1 LLLPAVFALA
11 ACGGGGDAERLDVA
25 CATVMDPAE
34 LGSTLGLTN
43 NATILLNPNGTTP
56 LSARLQFCTPEPGTV
71 KLTVLGRPPLGTTNG
86 HPNCGI
92 PEGIE
97 ISHEFTESASN
108 FDLPVLGLYADY
120 DNTVRVDFVGDS
132 GAATRDELIIRTGP
146 ITDPDPDNP
155 PQFPLNIEI
164 EQNLLPEVSAGVPD
178 SGVYIFTSQK
188 AAFDQC
194 GEVRWIYERGT
205 ARQFFELLPNG
216 NWLGTIAEDSISYHL
231 RGFAEFTML
240 GEQLMHGEPPQP
252 EYMVP
257 NYLHHEVQK
266 LPWGNYLVASNL
278 GLISLGKDGVTQED
292 TVLEI
297 SADSGEVV
305 NTWDFNKILD
315 PTRQPIDATN
325 DNLEDWLHL
334 NSAIYD
340 DSDHSIIIT
349 AQRQSLIAKVRYD
362 TGEFVD
368 PDDLI
373 WIIAS
378 PVGIDDPV
386 GWKNPAHQ
394 DKLLTPVDAEG
405 NLVDVNTEYFWPYG
419 PHAALV
425 FSDRPGVV
433 AVFDNGLERGRFG
446 DLATQGQDPDSPDQD
461 FSRGV
466 EYQVD
471 LDTMT
476 VQIVWQFDF
485 DKRVY
490 NSITGDIDYLANG
503 NYLLGFVG
511 RTPNCFCDNPRVME
525 VDVDGNI
532 LFNALANRGEN
543 EYRVEKIDLY
553 YGSSNSATF

>member
-1 LLLPAVFALA
+1 V
-11 ACGGGGDAERLDVA
+11 
-25 CATVMDPAE
+25 
-34 LGSTLGLTN
+34 
-43 NATILLNPNGTTP
+43 
-56 LSARLQFCTPEPGTV
+56 
-71 KLTVLGRPPLGTTNG
+71 
-86 HPNCGI
+86 
-92 PEGIE
+92 
-97 ISHEFTESASN
+97 
-108 FDLPVLGLYADY
+108 
-120 DNTVRVDFVGDS
+120 
-132 GAATRDELIIRTGP
+132 
-146 ITDPDPDNP
+146 NP
-155 PQFPLNIEI
+155 PNFPLDIEI
-164 EQNLLPEVSAGVPD
+164 EQNVLPADD
-178 SGVYIFTSQK
+178 SGVFIFTSQK

-194 GEVRWIYERGT
+194 GEVRWIYENGT

-216 NWLGTIAEDSISYHL
+216 NWLGTINRDAISYHL
-231 RGFAEFTML
+231 PGFAEFTML
-240 GEQLMHGEPPQP
+240 GEQVGD

-266 LPWGNYLVASNL
+266 LPWGNYLVASNK

-297 SADSGEVV
+297 SAKTGFVV
-305 NTWDFNKILD
+305 KTWDFNTILD
-315 PTRQPIDATN
+315 PARQPIDASN
-325 DNLEDWLHL
+325 DNEEDWLHL
-334 NSAIYD
+334 NSAVYD
-340 DSDHSIIIT
+340 ESDHSIVIT
-349 AQRQSLIAKVRYD
+349 AQRQSLIAKVGYGA
-362 TGEFVD
+362 GE
-368 PDDLI
+368 PGEPGEPGDLT

-378 PVGIDDPV
+378 HV
-386 GWKNPAHQ
+386 GWNVPFQ
-394 DKLLTPVDAEG
+394 GKLLTPIDELG
-405 NLVDVNTEYFWPYG
+405 NPIDINAEYFWPYG

-425 FSDRPGVV
+425 FPDRPGVV
-433 AVFDNGLERGRFG
+433 AVFDNGLERGIFG
-446 DLATQGQDPDSPDQD
+446 DLATQGQDPGSPDQD

-525 VDVDGNI
+525 VDIDGNI

-553 YGSSNSATF
+553 YGQ

>member
-1 LLLPAVFALA
+1 LGKPPEKDLDGNIKNCSA
-11 ACGGGGDAERLDVA
+11 AD
-25 CATVMDPAE
+25 
-34 LGSTLGLTN
+34 
-43 NATILLNPNGTTP
+43 
-56 LSARLQFCTPEPGTV
+56 
-71 KLTVLGRPPLGTTNG
+71 
-86 HPNCGI
+86 
-92 PEGIE
+92 GIE
-97 ISHEFTESASN
+97 ISHQFTESATD

-120 DNTVRVDFVGDS
+120 NNTLIVDFEADS
-132 GAATRDELIIRTGP
+132 GTVTRDELTITTGP
-146 ITDPDPDNP
+146 ITDSDPANP
-155 PQFPLNIEI
+155 PNFPLDIEI
-164 EQNLLPEVSAGVPD
+164 EQNVLPADD
-178 SGVYIFTSQK
+178 SGVFIFTSQK

-194 GEVRWIYERGT
+194 GEVRWIYENGT

-216 NWLGTIAEDSISYHL
+216 NWLGTINQDAISYHL

-297 SADSGEVV
+297 SADSGLVV
-305 NTWDFNKILD
+305 KTWDFNQILD
-315 PTRQPIDATN
+315 PARQPIDVSN
-325 DNLEDWLHL
+325 DNEEDWLHL

-340 DSDHSIIIT
+340 ASDDSIIIT
-349 AQRQSLIAKVRYD
+349 AQRQSLIAKVDYD
-362 TGEFVD
+362 TQK
-368 PDDLI
+368 LI

-378 PVGIDDPV
+378 HV
-386 GWKNPAHQ
+386 GWDDLYQDAWGESFQ
-394 DKLLTPVDAEG
+394 DKLLDPVDELG
-405 NLVDVNTEYFWPYG
+405 NPVDINANYFWPYG

-425 FSDRPGVV
+425 FPDRPGVV
-433 AVFDNGLERGRFG
+433 AVFDNGLERGIYG
-446 DLATQGQDPDSPDQD
+446 DLAPPGLDPLNPDQD
-461 FSRGV
+461 FSRGI
-466 EYQVD
+466 EYRI
-471 LDTMT
+471 DTGDMT
-476 VQIVWQFDF
+476 VRIVWQFDF

-525 VDVDGNI
+525 VDINGNI

-553 YGSSNSATF
+553 YGQ